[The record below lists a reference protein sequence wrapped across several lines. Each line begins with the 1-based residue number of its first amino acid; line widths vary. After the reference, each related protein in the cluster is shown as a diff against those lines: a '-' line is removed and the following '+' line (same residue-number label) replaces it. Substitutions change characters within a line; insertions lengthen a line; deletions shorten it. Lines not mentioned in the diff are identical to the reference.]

1 MNAVPQVLALQF
13 LLHNGIVYGNLKP
26 ASILIDDQV
35 PHPSRPLPHPPTHNS
50 KPVIFQGRLKLS
62 DFSLAR
68 RILDP
73 PPASSAARNRRITPA
88 YTAPELLQH
97 GAVPTPQVAALA
109 AGFRV

>member
-1 MNAVPQVLALQF
+1 MLNAAPQVLALQF

-35 PHPSRPLPHPPTHNS
+35 PHPSRPLPTHNS

-73 PPASSAARNRRITPA
+73 PPASSAARTRRITPA